1 MGPPAMTSEERM
13 RELFKRL
20 DTDGNGQI
28 DIEELR
34 AGLQLLGTPVQ
45 ENAGEVILRA
55 GDTNKDGKLDLE
67 EFTRYLKEHEKK
79 LRLTFKSLDRNND
92 GRIDASEIL
101 HSMEHLGVHITLTQ
115 AENILKSMD
124 KDNTI
129 QVDWNEWRD
138 FYLLNPASSVQEIL
152 QYWKH
157 TTILDVGDSLTVPDE
172 FTEEERTTGLWWRQL
187 VAGGGAGA
195 VSRTCTAPLD
205 RLKVIMQVTS
215 SRSNHIGLIGG
226 LRTMVREGGLKSLWR
241 GNGVNVVKIAP
252 ETAIKFTSYEQIKKL
267 IGSESGKPLG
277 IAERFMSGSLAGAT
291 AQTVIYPMEVV
302 KTRLA
307 LGQTGEYT
315 SIVDCGRKIL
325 QRQGL
330 RAFYKGYMPNILGII
345 PYAGID
351 LAIYETLKNRWLQK
365 HNERVNPG
373 VFVLLGCAT
382 ASSTCGQLA
391 SYPLVLVRTRMQA
404 AASQQ
409 PFDSKQVSMSNLFRS
424 IWRNEGFS
432 GLYRGLVPNFMKVI
446 PAVGISYVVY
456 ENIKRTLGVG
466 SH

>member
-1 MGPPAMTSEERM
+1 MSAMGPQAMTSDERM
-13 RELFKRL
+13 RELFERL

-34 AGLQLLGTPVQ
+34 AGLQRLGMPVQ

-55 GDTNKDGKLDLE
+55 GDTNKDGQLDFE
-67 EFTRYLKEHEKK
+67 EFTRYVKEHEKK

-101 HSMEHLGVHITLTQ
+101 HAMEHLGVHITLTQ
-115 AENILKSMD
+115 AEKILKSMD
-124 KDNTI
+124 KDNTM

-172 FTEEERTTGLWWRQL
+172 FTEEERTSGLWWRQL

-205 RLKVIMQVTS
+205 RLKVIMQVKS
-215 SRSNHIGLIGG
+215 SRSNRIGLIGG
-226 LRTMVREGGLKSLWR
+226 LRTMVSEGGLRSLWR

-252 ETAIKFTSYEQIKKL
+252 ETAIKFMSYEQIKRL
-267 IGSESGKPLG
+267 IGSESGKPIG
-277 IAERFMSGSLAGAT
+277 IIERFLSGSLAGAT

-315 SIVDCGRKIL
+315 SIIDCGRKIL

-330 RAFYKGYMPNILGII
+330 LAFYKGYTPNILGII

-351 LAIYETLKNRWLQK
+351 LAIYERIALFISGYQRYSAL
-365 HNERVNPG
+365 PG
-373 VFVLLGCAT
+373 AFVILNLLPFCNF
-382 ASSTCGQLA
+382 SA
-391 SYPLVLVRTRMQA
+391 SYQTI
-404 AASQQ
+404 
-409 PFDSKQVSMSNLFRS
+409 DSKQLSMSNLFHS
-424 IWRNEGFS
+424 IWSKEGFS

-456 ENIKRTLGVG
+456 ENIKRTLGVD